1 MIHCQANDRVSE
13 HIDQLLTKEKGAH
26 MVTAHANP
34 VMRMS
39 MVAAHTL
46 STKL

>member
-1 MIHCQANDRVSE
+1 MILCQANDRVSQR
-13 HIDQLLTKEKGAH
+13 IGQVLTKEKGAH

-34 VMRMS
+34 VIRTS
-39 MVAAHTL
+39 IVAAHTL